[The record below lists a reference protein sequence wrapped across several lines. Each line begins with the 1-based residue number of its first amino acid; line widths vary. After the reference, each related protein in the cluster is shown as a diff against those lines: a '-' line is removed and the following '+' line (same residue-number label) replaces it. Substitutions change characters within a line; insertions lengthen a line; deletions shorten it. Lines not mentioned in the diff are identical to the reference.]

1 MEDTELPHPAD
12 DPTLEPIR
20 AAIRKLP
27 PYPFHCKD
35 DTMQTDYVKGLQAC
49 VTPKALREF
58 VARWAPLWTI
68 NFREPDVTSVEEQSL
83 AEGTFDEGEVFA
95 AMATLRQEA
104 STDEARNELDRLM
117 QDSLPHRTAM
127 NALMPRAMI
136 EMTIVANHF
145 GAPVNVAWIQAS
157 GLVELF

>member
-27 PYPFHCKD
+27 PYPFHCND

-49 VTPKALREF
+49 VTPEALREF

>member
-1 MEDTELPHPAD
+1 MRNSVHPAD
-12 DPTLEPIR
+12 DPKLEPVR

-27 PYPFHCKD
+27 PYPFAVNSD
-35 DTMQTDYVKGLQAC
+35 SMQTVYVEGIRAC
-49 VTPKALREF
+49 ETPEALREF

-83 AEGTFDEGEVFA
+83 MDGTYDAGEVFA

-127 NALMPRAMI
+127 NVLMPRAMV

-145 GAPVNVAWIQAS
+145 GAPVNVAWVQAT

>member
-27 PYPFHCKD
+27 PYPFHYND
-35 DTMQTDYVKGLQAC
+35 DTMQTDYVKGLQTC
-49 VTPKALREF
+49 VTPEALREF